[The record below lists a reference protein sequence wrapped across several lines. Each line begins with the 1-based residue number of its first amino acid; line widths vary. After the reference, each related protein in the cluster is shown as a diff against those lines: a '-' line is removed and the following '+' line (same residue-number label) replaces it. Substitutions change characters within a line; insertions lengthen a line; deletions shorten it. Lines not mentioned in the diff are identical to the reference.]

1 VSKTTVIRLA
11 MVTAACMLGHQVAS
25 KAFRDAAFLTA
36 WPATML
42 PFMVIM
48 TAAAVVTAVPIFAR
62 LLTWFGPRSV
72 VSTGFVVSA
81 AGHLIEWQLSSGRPW
96 VAVAIYLHV
105 AGLGALLLSGYWSLV
120 SERFDPRGARES
132 FGRIAAAGTFGGA
145 LGGLAAD
152 RLAMS
157 MSANSVLL
165 MLAALH
171 ILCAAGTL
179 VLGRAPVLLPATDAA
194 PSERVFAFQAFKA
207 SPHLRTIALMVLLT
221 TAGAGVL
228 DFLLKWHITQAMG
241 TGPYLLRFFAI
252 FYTVVQIVSFVAQA
266 GSSIAIQ
273 QLGLGKTI
281 STLPAGV
288 ALTSAVALLFPI
300 WPVLVVVRGAEAV
313 IRGSLFRSGYE
324 LLFVPMDVAER
335 RQMKTFL
342 DVTCDRAGDA
352 LGAIIVQLLLL
363 LTSLAFFGGELIAVV
378 IILAGAAWWIGRGL
392 DRLYLDV
399 VVQQLVKHADADMT
413 PVVVASE
420 AGWTVVDLA
429 PATPAAATPTTK
441 PAGLARPRHHDA
453 RMQILAELRSGD
465 RKRVETA
472 LDRLGDPDRMHVAQA
487 IELLAWDDL
496 VASARRLLER
506 VATSHV
512 GLLIDALLDPET
524 DFAVRRRVPRILC
537 TVASDR
543 SLDGLVRGL
552 DDSRFEVRYQCG
564 RAINRILIRDPGLT
578 VEAGRIMTVV
588 ERELSVS
595 QQIWMGHR
603 LIDQPDRDDPA
614 EPEEAVDL
622 SHRNLEHVFSLLAAV
637 LPREPLQVALR
648 GLSSP
653 NAGLRG
659 LALEYL
665 ESVLAAPILEK
676 LRQLLDTPPQQQRG
690 DRTTPERA
698 LAELR
703 ASTET
708 PVVKRTSDT
717 G

>member
-62 LLTWFGPRSV
+62 LLSWFGPRSV
-72 VSTGFVVSA
+72 VSAGFLLSA
-81 AGHLIEWQLSSGRPW
+81 AGHLFEWQQSSGRPW

-194 PSERVFAFQAFKA
+194 PSERMFAFQALKT

-228 DFLLKWHITQAMG
+228 DFLLKWHVTQAMG

-266 GSSIAIQ
+266 GSSTAIQ
-273 QLGLGKTI
+273 QLGIGKTI

-288 ALTSAVALLFPI
+288 ALTSTVALLFPI
-300 WPVLVVVRGAEAV
+300 WPVLVVVRGIEAV

-363 LTSLAFFGGELIAVV
+363 TSLAFFGAELIAVV
-378 IILAGAAWWIGRGL
+378 IVLAGAAWWIGRGL

-413 PVVVASE
+413 PVVVPSE
-420 AGWTVVDLA
+420 TGWTVVELA
-429 PATPAAATPTTK
+429 PATPAEAAPSPK
-441 PAGLARPRHHDA
+441 PAGLARPRHQDP
-453 RMQILAELRSGD
+453 RMEIMAELRSGD

-496 VASARRLLER
+496 VASARRLVER
-506 VATSHV
+506 VAASHV
-512 GLLIDALLDPET
+512 GLLIDALLDPNT

-537 TVASDR
+537 TIASDR

-552 DDSRFEVRYQCG
+552 DDTRFEVRYQCG
-564 RAINRILIRDPGLT
+564 RAIDRILLRDPSLA
-578 VEAGRIMTVV
+578 VDAGRIMSVV
-588 ERELSVS
+588 ERELSVP

-603 LIDQPDRDDPA
+603 LIDLPDRDDPA
-614 EPEEAVDL
+614 APEDAVDL

-676 LRQLLDTPPQQQRG
+676 LRQLLDTPPQQQRA

-708 PVVKRTSDT
+708 PVVKRTGDA

>member
-25 KAFRDAAFLTA
+25 KAFRDAAFLMA
-36 WPATML
+36 WPTTTL

-62 LLTWFGPRSV
+62 LLGWFGPRTV
-72 VSTGFVVSA
+72 VSTGFLLSA
-81 AGHLIEWQLSSGRPW
+81 AGHLIEWQQSSGRPW
-96 VAVAIYLHV
+96 VAVVIYLHV
-105 AGLGALLLSGYWSLV
+105 AGLGALLLSGYWTLV

-152 RLAMS
+152 RLAMG
-157 MSANSVLL
+157 MSPNSVLL
-165 MLAALH
+165 MLAGLH
-171 ILCAAGTL
+171 VLCAAGTL
-179 VLGRAPVLLPATDAA
+179 VLGRAPVLLPVTDAA
-194 PSERVFAFQAFKA
+194 PSERVFAFQVLKT
-207 SPHLRTIALMVLLT
+207 SPHLRTIAMMVLLT

-228 DFLLKWHITQAMG
+228 DFLLKWQVTQALG

-252 FYTVVQIVSFVAQA
+252 FYTVVQIVSFVAQT
-266 GSSIAIQ
+266 GSSTAIQ
-273 QLGLGKTI
+273 HMGIGKTI

-288 ALTSAVALLFPI
+288 ALTSAVALLFPV
-300 WPVLVVVRGAEAV
+300 WPVLVVVRGIEAV

-363 LTSLAFFGGELIAVV
+363 TSLAFFGGEMIAVV
-378 IILAGAAWWIGRGL
+378 IILAGAALWLGRRL

-429 PATPAAATPTTK
+429 PATPAQATPAPK
-441 PAGLARPRHHDA
+441 PAALARPRHQDP

-472 LDRLGDPDRMHVAQA
+472 LDGLGDPDRMHVAQA
-487 IELLAWDDL
+487 IELMAWDDL

-506 VATSHV
+506 VAASHA
-512 GLLIDALLDPET
+512 GLLIDALLDPNT

-537 TVASDR
+537 TIASDR

-564 RAINRILIRDPGLT
+564 RAINRILIRDPGLAVDAT
-578 VEAGRIMTVV
+578 RIMTVV
-588 ERELSVS
+588 ERELSVP

-614 EPEEAVDL
+614 APEDAVDL

-676 LRQLLDTPPQQQRG
+676 LRQLLDTPPQQQRA

-708 PVVKRTSDT
+708 PVVRRTGD
-717 G
+717 

>member
-11 MVTAACMLGHQVAS
+11 MVTAACMLAHQVAS

-36 WPATML
+36 WPTTML

-62 LLTWFGPRSV
+62 LLSWFGPRSV
-72 VSTGFVVSA
+72 VSTGFLLSA
-81 AGHLIEWQLSSGRPW
+81 AGHLLEWQQSSGRPW
-96 VAVAIYLHV
+96 VAVLIYLHV

-132 FGRIAAAGTFGGA
+132 FGRIAAAGTFGGV
-145 LGGLAAD
+145 LGGLAAE
-152 RLAMS
+152 RLAMG
-157 MSANSVLL
+157 MSPNSVLV
-165 MLAALH
+165 MLAGLH
-171 ILCAAGTL
+171 VFCAAGTL
-179 VLGRAPVLLPATDAA
+179 VLGRAPVLLDATDAA
-194 PSERVFAFQAFKA
+194 PSERVFAFQVLKS

-221 TAGAGVL
+221 TAAAGVL
-228 DFLLKWHITQAMG
+228 DFLLKWHVTQAMG
-241 TGPYLLRFFAI
+241 SGPYLLRFFAI
-252 FYTVVQIVSFVAQA
+252 FYTVVQVVSFMAQA

-273 QLGLGKTI
+273 QMGIGKTI

-288 ALTSAVALLFPI
+288 ALTSVAALLFPV
-300 WPVLVVVRGAEAV
+300 WPVLVGVRGIEAV
-313 IRGSLFRSGYE
+313 LRGSLFRSGYE

-352 LGAIIVQLLLL
+352 LGAVIVQLLL

-378 IILAGAAWWIGRGL
+378 IVLAGTAWWIGRGL

-399 VVQQLVKHADADMT
+399 VVQQLVKHADNT

-420 AGWTVVDLA
+420 TGWTVVDLA
-429 PATPAAATPTTK
+429 PTTPGEAKTSPKPAA
-441 PAGLARPRHHDA
+441 LPRHQDA
-453 RMQILAELRSGD
+453 RVQILAELRSGD

-472 LDRLGDPDRMHVAQA
+472 LDRLGDPDRMHVAQV

-506 VATSHV
+506 VAASHT
-512 GLLIDALLDPET
+512 GLLVDALLDPNS

-537 TVASDR
+537 TIDSDR

-564 RAINRILIRDPGLT
+564 RAINRILIREPSLAVD
-578 VEAGRIMTVV
+578 AARIMTVV

-603 LIDQPDRDDPA
+603 LIDQPDRDDLA
-614 EPEEAVDL
+614 GPEEAVDL

-665 ESVLAAPILEK
+665 ESVVAPPILEK
-676 LRQLLDTPPQQQRG
+676 LRQLLDAPQQQQRA

-703 ASTET
+703 ASTEL
-708 PVVKRTSDT
+708 PVVKRTSE
-717 G
+717 